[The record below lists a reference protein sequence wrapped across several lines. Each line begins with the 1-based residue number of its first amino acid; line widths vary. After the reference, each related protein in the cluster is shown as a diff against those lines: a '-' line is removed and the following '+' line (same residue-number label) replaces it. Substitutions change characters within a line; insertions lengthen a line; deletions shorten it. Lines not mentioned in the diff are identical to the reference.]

1 MIVCKLD
8 SARLEVRMLKGL
20 LGAGSLRWIPTKINS
35 YQLNPDSN
43 TNASGL
49 FLSLYCI
56 QQSTLKGVSEKN

>member
-8 SARLEVRMLKGL
+8 SAGLEVRMLKGL
-20 LGAGSLRWIPTKINS
+20 LGARSLRWIPTKIKS

-49 FLSLYCI
+49 FISL
-56 QQSTLKGVSEKN
+56 